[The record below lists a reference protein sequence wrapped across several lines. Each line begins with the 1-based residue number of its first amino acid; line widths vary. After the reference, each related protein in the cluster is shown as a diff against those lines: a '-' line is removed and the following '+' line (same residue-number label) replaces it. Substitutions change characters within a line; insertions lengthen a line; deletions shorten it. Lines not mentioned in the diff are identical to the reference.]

1 MNYLLFLFWIF
12 FMILFHY
19 LIKNDFSFIQKYL
32 NKLFK
37 YSPLFKE
44 YLKKY
49 LKTILYTF
57 FTFIVGKTFEHLDM
71 WVDLF
76 FVSIWMLV
84 DEKEN
89 INIENK
95 KETIPSLIGIVL
107 GLLLLYFGYL
117 YFLYLMFLHS
127 KYIFYFL

>member
-1 MNYLLFLFWIF
+1 MIFLLFKN
-12 FMILFHY
+12 ILINF
-19 LIKNDFSFIQKYL
+19 
-32 NKLFK
+32 FK

-107 GLLLLYFGYL
+107 GLLLQYF
-117 YFLYLMFLHS
+117 
-127 KYIFYFL
+127 I

>member
-1 MNYLLFLFWIF
+1 MALWLRPGVIF
-12 FMILFHY
+12 VWFILEVY
-19 LIKNDFSFIQKYL
+19 VII
-32 NKLFK
+32 
-37 YSPLFKE
+37 
-44 YLKKY
+44 KKY

-95 KETIPSLIGIVL
+95 KETIPWLNSDKELI
-107 GLLLLYFGYL
+107 YL
-117 YFLYLMFLHS
+117 S
-127 KYIFYFL
+127 TVS

>member
-1 MNYLLFLFWIF
+1 MKVYQYNPVSFLFVF
-12 FMILFHY
+12 CLVMNNNLH
-19 LIKNDFSFIQKYL
+19 
-32 NKLFK
+32 
-37 YSPLFKE
+37 
-44 YLKKY
+44 LKKY

-95 KETIPSLIGIVL
+95 KETIPSLIGIEKSRACYESV
-107 GLLLLYFGYL
+107 
-117 YFLYLMFLHS
+117 
-127 KYIFYFL
+127 IF

>member
-89 INIENK
+89 INIANK
-95 KETIPSLIGIVL
+95 KETIPSFIGIVL
-107 GLLLLYFGYL
+107 GLLLQYF
-117 YFLYLMFLHS
+117 
-127 KYIFYFL
+127 I

>member
-1 MNYLLFLFWIF
+1 MHI
-12 FMILFHY
+12 
-19 LIKNDFSFIQKYL
+19 
-32 NKLFK
+32 
-37 YSPLFKE
+37 
-44 YLKKY
+44 
-49 LKTILYTF
+49 YTF

-107 GLLLLYFGYL
+107 GLLLQYF
-117 YFLYLMFLHS
+117 
-127 KYIFYFL
+127 I

>member
-37 YSPLFKE
+37 YSP
-44 YLKKY
+44 Y

-107 GLLLLYFGYL
+107 GLLLQYF
-117 YFLYLMFLHS
+117 
-127 KYIFYFL
+127 I

>member
-19 LIKNDFSFIQKYL
+19 LIKNDFSFIQ
-32 NKLFK
+32 
-37 YSPLFKE
+37 
-44 YLKKY
+44 KY

-107 GLLLLYFGYL
+107 GLLLQYF
-117 YFLYLMFLHS
+117 
-127 KYIFYFL
+127 I

>member
-1 MNYLLFLFWIF
+1 MAISA
-12 FMILFHY
+12 Y

-107 GLLLLYFGYL
+107 GLLLQYF
-117 YFLYLMFLHS
+117 
-127 KYIFYFL
+127 I

>member
-107 GLLLLYFGYL
+107 GLLLQYFIWF
-117 YFLYLMFLHS
+117 YFYTLDIF
-127 KYIFYFL
+127 IFYI